1 MRPVHVHG
9 ENDMVLDELFRL
21 RLLYIYIYIYRHRNY
36 PIVGEN
42 IGMHE
47 YILIILLIY

>member
-1 MRPVHVHG
+1 MRLVHIHG

-21 RLLYIYIYIYRHRNY
+21 RLLYIYRHRNY